1 MSGVEVVEL
10 ASRVTQESLL
20 ASVQELLAEAPQLP
34 HPVERVRLRE
44 AAGMTQARVAQALG
58 TSVTTVQNWENGRTE
73 PKPPRLEA
81 YQELL
86 RVLAERYPADGAP
99 SAAAPVAPQT
109 APAPAPV
116 PAPVPVSPETIPGVP
131 AAPPAAS
138 VPKAVSGEGRPRT
151 AAPARGDGSV
161 SRRPAAGRRP
171 VAASVAVDPRY
182 AHGPLLV
189 LDGDGLAYGAGGLV
203 LECPATTVT
212 QLVQWTLN
220 EPVGAAELNRNG
232 RPSDPLVVLTASAAV
247 RLGLPE
253 RLEGREQRAG
263 LRLADDHPVVKQIG
277 KAKWQLTRRGFG
289 PWARIYRPAKDG
301 QRQCVQLALL
311 SWNALETR
319 SWPGVAELEAPEIAR
334 VLSVY
339 AARVL
344 TPRGGTAVNG
354 LELMTAL
361 RPPTKAVRDESG
373 AWVSGYNPG
382 SLGTRPVDPAPPETV
397 PEHPLAQGWTRGFLD
412 EEPHKWVRDVDLVSN
427 DEALQPFAL
436 GLDLNMSFLAA
447 ASRTPVGLGAPTHV
461 VRPRFDKA
469 VPGSWLADLSHIDL
483 DPRLPNPFTPSGRR
497 PQGPA
502 WYETHTL
509 AYAQQLGHNVE
520 PTEGYLRF
528 EHGAYLDPWHDRLKA
543 ALLATMEDLGV
554 RPGLEGAE
562 LLEAMAAAK
571 HGDPGLLAVL
581 AAVKATAKGGIGKLR
596 VRAKGLDY
604 VKGERWPELE
614 RPTWRPDIR
623 AAVIAKARVNMH
635 RKMMKMAE
643 LGFFPLAVNVDCVVY
658 PAPSES
664 PLDLLPYTAAGKP
677 LPGAFRLGV
686 APGLVKTEGV
696 QPLEWAVDLADQGG
710 NPAQLIKSGGT
721 ILLDDGDE

>member
-1 MSGVEVVEL
+1 MEVVEL
-10 ASRVTQESLL
+10 VKRVTQEDLL
-20 ASVQELLAEAPQLP
+20 ASVQELLAEEPQLP
-34 HPVERVRLRE
+34 HPAERVRLRE

-81 YQELL
+81 YRMLL
-86 RVLAERYPADGAP
+86 SAWAERYPAGGAP
-99 SAAAPVAPQT
+99 SAAAPA
-109 APAPAPV
+109 ASAV
-116 PAPVPVSPETIPGVP
+116 PATPVSTPVLAPVSPQAVPEAPSEPVVTATDAPGEDR
-131 AAPPAAS
+131 ARTGAPVRSAAS
-138 VPKAVSGEGRPRT
+138 AG
-151 AAPARGDGSV
+151 
-161 SRRPAAGRRP
+161 RRPAAGRRTP
-171 VAASVAVDPRY
+171 AASVAVDPRY

-203 LECPATTVT
+203 VECPARTVT
-212 QLVQWTLN
+212 QLVQWTLK
-220 EPVGAAELNRNG
+220 EPVGAPELNRNG
-232 RPSDPLVVLTASAAV
+232 RPSDPLVVLTASAAL

-253 RLEGREQRAG
+253 RLEGRQERAG
-263 LRLADDHPVVKQIG
+263 LRLADDHPVVKQIL

-289 PWARIYRPAKDG
+289 PWARVYRPAKDG

-311 SWNALETR
+311 SWDALDER
-319 SWPGVAELEAPEIAR
+319 SWPGVAAMDPAEIAR
-334 VLSVY
+334 VLSLY
-339 AARVL
+339 AARVI

-361 RPPTKAVRDESG
+361 RPPTRAVKDENG

-382 SLGTRPVDPAPPETV
+382 SLGTQPVDPAPPETV
-397 PEHPLAQGWTRGFLD
+397 AEHPLAQAWRRGFLD
-412 EEPHKWVRDVDLVSN
+412 EEPHKWVRDLDLVSG
-427 DEALQPFAL
+427 DEVRQPYAL
-436 GLDLNMSFLAA
+436 GLDINTSFLAA
-447 ASRTPVGLGAPTHV
+447 ASRTPVGLGAPTRV
-461 VRPRFDKA
+461 TRPPFNKLI
-469 VPGSWLADLSHIDL
+469 PGSWLADLSHIDL
-483 DPRLPNPFTPSGRR
+483 DPRLPNPFTPSGLR
-497 PQGPA
+497 PEGPA

-520 PTEGYLRF
+520 PLEGYLRF

-554 RPGLEGAE
+554 RSGLEGPE

-596 VRAKGLDY
+596 VRAKGVGY

-643 LGFFPLAVNVDCVVY
+643 FGLFPLAVNVDCVVY
-658 PAPSES
+658 PSPSDS
-664 PLDLLPYTAAGKP
+664 PLGLLPYTAAGKP

-686 APGLVKTEGV
+686 APGLVKMEGV
-696 QPLEWAVDLADQGG
+696 QPLEWAVDLMEQGG
-710 NPAQLIKSGGT
+710 NPAQLIKNGGNA
-721 ILLDDGDE
+721 LPDGDE